1 MTLCFPRVLNLRVLL
16 AAVPLLLACSPPEDT
31 ETSVDPVAA
40 APATVHANYTAEA
53 FFKTTSFSIAAP
65 SPYAF
70 SAENGDLLV
79 TSDESGVFNAYRVD
93 IASGEKAA
101 LSSSQDSPI
110 FRGELVPRG

>member
-1 MTLCFPRVLNLRVLL
+1 MTLCFPRVLNLPVLL
-16 AAVPLLLACSPPEDT
+16 AAVPLLLACTPPEDT

-40 APATVHANYTAEA
+40 APAAHANYTAEA
-53 FFKTTSFSIAAP
+53 FFKTTSFSMAAP

-93 IASGEKAA
+93 
-101 LSSSQDSPI
+101 
-110 FRGELVPRG
+110 